1 MAESSYRREQ
11 FTVITLAAQLVTRCD
26 DTDTAAAHH
35 RGIIDDLLILFSP
48 SLFLF
53 FSSTWLFLLS
63 ALVIGFA
70 SFFSLPPSLMRR
82 LLTAVS
88 R

>member
-1 MAESSYRREQ
+1 MS
-11 FTVITLAAQLVTRCD
+11 FTVITLAAQLVTRSD
-26 DTDTAAAHH
+26 NTDTAAGHR

-53 FSSTWLFLLS
+53 FSSIWLFLLS